1 MITPDLLKYLKSFAK
16 DCQATIN
23 QTVSDSLLVM
33 TKDSIDLR
41 DIILNSMRQELANH
55 LLKKA
60 KLIQRPLSYNQFS
73 REYKAVIWSFTN
85 EELEDLITKV
95 YEAGLSAKEIE

>member
-23 QTVSDSLLVM
+23 QTISDSLLTL

-41 DIILNSMRQELANH
+41 DVILNSMRQELANH

-60 KLIQRPLSYNQFS
+60 KLIEGPINYNQFS
-73 REYKAVIWSFTN
+73 RQYKAVIWSFTN
-85 EELEDLITKV
+85 EELESLITKV